1 MIFLPIE
8 YRRDSMND
16 ICEEQVLSDLVVV
29 KRSGQRVSFNGTKI
43 AIAIK
48 KAFDNVDV
56 DISLKK
62 VNKVY
67 EDVLWYIKNNY
78 ATRKTINVE
87 DIQDIIETKLKENK
101 FYDVYQAFSDYRIKR
116 AASRKAFS
124 IKQQHKFVRAIER
137 IINENKSVIG
147 KPNDILLDFGK
158 TISCEYTKAY
168 VLDNKFVRAH
178 DDGSIY
184 IHNLDYFNLGN
195 LSSTHLKFD
204 NVINNNFPLDLIQ
217 MAINAKSEIDGEIT
231 LSKFDYILVPE
242 LISKFK
248 GELKNAIEAYLNIEG
263 FCEYVDVSK
272 IEELIDKENTL
283 NINIDVFDSI
293 LLNKRV
299 KELIVLAYNTSYKKT
314 IEWLS
319 AGIKQ
324 LLLHLNNNFQE
335 NKKYSISLGTNDSY
349 EGNLINNC
357 YVKQLLEVD
366 YLENLTTIFKI
377 RKNNNMELYNKI
389 VETIESGKNVAL
401 SFIESSY
408 NDDAENEVEYF
419 SNGRRIFENE
429 LYDSRSSIGRMIV
442 ASVSVNMGRLGF
454 EYKNKNLKDFYLE
467 FDGMLELAKNVL
479 LSIFENMGNKY
490 KENYRFVFNNN
501 ILDDDKLENGQKIR
515 KILKKGALNIE
526 LVGLFE
532 CVINLEEDLEKQ
544 KELLLKILKFANE
557 KVSKFID
564 ESRLNFIISETSKSR
579 PLKKLM
585 DLDKAI
591 YGIKK
596 GVSDKPNYSRI
607 DRLFNYKDDIN
618 NDFKYIGKYQKM
630 LSGGCLIEIELPK
643 NISCNKISDMINL
656 AIDSDIGFLK
666 IMVKR

>member
-1 MIFLPIE
+1 
-8 YRRDSMND
+8 MND

-67 EDVLWYIKNNY
+67 EDVLCYIKNNY

-263 FCEYVDVSK
+263 FCEYVDVGK

-349 EGNLINNC
+349 EGNLINSC

-377 RKNNNMELYNKI
+377 RKNNNIELYNKI
-389 VETIESGKNVAL
+389 VETIASGKNVAL

-564 ESRLNFIISETSKSR
+564 ESRLNFILSETSKSR

-596 GVSDKPNYSRI
+596 GVSDKPNYFRI

-666 IMVKR
+666 MMVKR

>member
-283 NINIDVFDSI
+283 NINIGVFDSI

-349 EGNLINNC
+349 EGNLINSC

-377 RKNNNMELYNKI
+377 RKNNNIELYNKI
-389 VETIESGKNVAL
+389 VETIASGKNVAL

-564 ESRLNFIISETSKSR
+564 ESRLNFILSETSKSR

-596 GVSDKPNYSRI
+596 GVSDKPNYFRI

-666 IMVKR
+666 MMVKR

>member
-1 MIFLPIE
+1 
-8 YRRDSMND
+8 MND

-67 EDVLWYIKNNY
+67 EDVLCYIKNNY

-242 LISKFK
+242 LISRFK
-248 GELKNAIEAYLNIEG
+248 SELKNAIEAYLNIEG

-389 VETIESGKNVAL
+389 VETIESAKNVAL

-532 CVINLEEDLEKQ
+532 CVINLEEDLAKQ

>member
-1 MIFLPIE
+1 
-8 YRRDSMND
+8 MND

-67 EDVLWYIKNNY
+67 EDVLCYIKNNY

-242 LISKFK
+242 LISRFK
-248 GELKNAIEAYLNIEG
+248 SELKNAIEAYLNIEG

-283 NINIDVFDSI
+283 NINIGVFDSI

-299 KELIVLAYNTSYKKT
+299 RELIVLAYNASYKKT

-377 RKNNNMELYNKI
+377 RKNNNIELYNKI

>member
-1 MIFLPIE
+1 
-8 YRRDSMND
+8 MND

-349 EGNLINNC
+349 EGNLINSC

-454 EYKNKNLKDFYLE
+454 ENKNKNLKDFYLE

-532 CVINLEEDLEKQ
+532 CVINLEEDLAKQ

>member
-1 MIFLPIE
+1 
-8 YRRDSMND
+8 MND

-67 EDVLWYIKNNY
+67 EDVLCYIKNNY

-283 NINIDVFDSI
+283 NINIGVFDSI

-532 CVINLEEDLEKQ
+532 CVINLEEDLAKQ

-666 IMVKR
+666 MMVKR

>member
-1 MIFLPIE
+1 
-8 YRRDSMND
+8 MND

-67 EDVLWYIKNNY
+67 EDVLCYIKNNY

-242 LISKFK
+242 LISRFK
-248 GELKNAIEAYLNIEG
+248 SELKNAIEAYLNIEG

-283 NINIDVFDSI
+283 NINIGVFDSI

-389 VETIESGKNVAL
+389 VETIESAKNVAL

-532 CVINLEEDLEKQ
+532 CVINLEEDLAKQ

-666 IMVKR
+666 MMVKR

>member
-1 MIFLPIE
+1 
-8 YRRDSMND
+8 MND

-67 EDVLWYIKNNY
+67 EDVLCYIKNNY

-242 LISKFK
+242 LISRFK
-248 GELKNAIEAYLNIEG
+248 SELKNAIEAYLNIEG

-283 NINIDVFDSI
+283 NINIGVFDSI

-366 YLENLTTIFKI
+366 YLKNLTTIFKI
-377 RKNNNMELYNKI
+377 RKNNNIELYNKI
-389 VETIESGKNVAL
+389 VETIESAKNVAL

-532 CVINLEEDLEKQ
+532 CVINLEEDLAKQ

>member
-1 MIFLPIE
+1 
-8 YRRDSMND
+8 MND

-242 LISKFK
+242 LISRFK
-248 GELKNAIEAYLNIEG
+248 SELKNAIEAYLNIEG

-283 NINIDVFDSI
+283 NINIGVFDSI

-389 VETIESGKNVAL
+389 VETIESAKNVAL

>member
-1 MIFLPIE
+1 
-8 YRRDSMND
+8 MND

-283 NINIDVFDSI
+283 NINIGVFDSI

>member
-1 MIFLPIE
+1 
-8 YRRDSMND
+8 MND

-67 EDVLWYIKNNY
+67 EDVLCYIKNNY

-242 LISKFK
+242 LISRFK
-248 GELKNAIEAYLNIEG
+248 SELKNAIEAYLNIEG

-532 CVINLEEDLEKQ
+532 CVINLEEDLAKQ

-564 ESRLNFIISETSKSR
+564 ESRLNFILSETSKSR

>member
-1 MIFLPIE
+1 
-8 YRRDSMND
+8 MND

-67 EDVLWYIKNNY
+67 EDVLCYIKNNY

-248 GELKNAIEAYLNIEG
+248 SELKNAIEAYLNIEG

-283 NINIDVFDSI
+283 NINIGVFDSI

-299 KELIVLAYNTSYKKT
+299 RELIVLAYNASYKKT

-389 VETIESGKNVAL
+389 VETIESAKNVAL

-532 CVINLEEDLEKQ
+532 CVINLEEDLAKQ

>member
-1 MIFLPIE
+1 
-8 YRRDSMND
+8 MND

-67 EDVLWYIKNNY
+67 EDVLCYIKNNY

-242 LISKFK
+242 LISRFK
-248 GELKNAIEAYLNIEG
+248 SELKNAIEAYLNIEG

-283 NINIDVFDSI
+283 NINIGVFDSI

-299 KELIVLAYNTSYKKT
+299 RELIVLAYNTSYKKT

-454 EYKNKNLKDFYLE
+454 ENKNLKDFYLE

-666 IMVKR
+666 MMVKR

>member
-1 MIFLPIE
+1 
-8 YRRDSMND
+8 MND

-67 EDVLWYIKNNY
+67 EDVLCYIKNNY

-242 LISKFK
+242 LISRFK
-248 GELKNAIEAYLNIEG
+248 SELKNAIEAYLNIEG

-283 NINIDVFDSI
+283 NINIGVFDSI

-532 CVINLEEDLEKQ
+532 CVINLEEDLAKQ

-643 NISCNKISDMINL
+643 NISCKKISDMINL

>member
-1 MIFLPIE
+1 
-8 YRRDSMND
+8 MND

-67 EDVLWYIKNNY
+67 EDVLCYIKNNY

-283 NINIDVFDSI
+283 NINIGVFDSI

-349 EGNLINNC
+349 EGNLINSC

-454 EYKNKNLKDFYLE
+454 ENKNKNLKDFYLE

-532 CVINLEEDLEKQ
+532 CVINLEEDLAKQ

-564 ESRLNFIISETSKSR
+564 ESRLNFILSETSKSR

>member
-1 MIFLPIE
+1 
-8 YRRDSMND
+8 MND

-67 EDVLWYIKNNY
+67 EDVLCYIKNNY

-242 LISKFK
+242 LISRFK
-248 GELKNAIEAYLNIEG
+248 SELKNAIEAYLNIEG

-283 NINIDVFDSI
+283 NINIGVFDSI

-299 KELIVLAYNTSYKKT
+299 KELIVLAYNASYKKT

-349 EGNLINNC
+349 EGNLINSC

-366 YLENLTTIFKI
+366 YLKNLTTIFKI
-377 RKNNNMELYNKI
+377 RKNNNIELYNKI
-389 VETIESGKNVAL
+389 VETIASGKNVAL

-596 GVSDKPNYSRI
+596 GVSDKTNYFRI

>member
-1 MIFLPIE
+1 
-8 YRRDSMND
+8 MND

-67 EDVLWYIKNNY
+67 EDVLCYIKNNY

-217 MAINAKSEIDGEIT
+217 MAINAKSEIDGEII
-231 LSKFDYILVPE
+231 LFKFDYILVPE

-248 GELKNAIEAYLNIEG
+248 SELKNAIEAYLNIEG

-454 EYKNKNLKDFYLE
+454 ENKNKNLKDFYLE

-532 CVINLEEDLEKQ
+532 CVINLEEDLAKQ

>member
-1 MIFLPIE
+1 
-8 YRRDSMND
+8 MND

-67 EDVLWYIKNNY
+67 EDVLCYIKNNY

-168 VLDNKFVRAH
+168 VLDNKFVRTH

-248 GELKNAIEAYLNIEG
+248 SELKNAIEAYLNIEG

-283 NINIDVFDSI
+283 NINIGVFDSI

-532 CVINLEEDLEKQ
+532 CVINLEEDLAKQ

-666 IMVKR
+666 MMVKR

>member
-1 MIFLPIE
+1 
-8 YRRDSMND
+8 MND

-67 EDVLWYIKNNY
+67 EDVLCYIKNNY

-195 LSSTHLKFD
+195 LSSTHFKFD

-242 LISKFK
+242 LISRFK
-248 GELKNAIEAYLNIEG
+248 SELKNAIEAYLNIEG

-283 NINIDVFDSI
+283 NINIGVFDSI

-299 KELIVLAYNTSYKKT
+299 RELIVLAYNASYKKT

-349 EGNLINNC
+349 EGNLINSC

-389 VETIESGKNVAL
+389 VETIASGKNVAL

-532 CVINLEEDLEKQ
+532 CVINLEEDLAKQ

-666 IMVKR
+666 IMVKRQFKYDD

>member
-1 MIFLPIE
+1 
-8 YRRDSMND
+8 MND

-101 FYDVYQAFSDYRIKR
+101 FYDVYHAFSDYRIKR

-242 LISKFK
+242 LISRFK
-248 GELKNAIEAYLNIEG
+248 SELKNAIEAYLNIEG

-283 NINIDVFDSI
+283 NINIGVFDSI

-299 KELIVLAYNTSYKKT
+299 RELIVLAYNASYKKT

-377 RKNNNMELYNKI
+377 RKNNNIELYNKI
-389 VETIESGKNVAL
+389 VETIASGKNVAL

-532 CVINLEEDLEKQ
+532 CVINLEEDLAKQ

>member
-1 MIFLPIE
+1 
-8 YRRDSMND
+8 MND

-283 NINIDVFDSI
+283 NINIGVFDSI

-299 KELIVLAYNTSYKKT
+299 RELIVLAYNASYKKT

-532 CVINLEEDLEKQ
+532 CVINLEEDLAKQ

>member
-1 MIFLPIE
+1 
-8 YRRDSMND
+8 MND

-242 LISKFK
+242 LISRFK
-248 GELKNAIEAYLNIEG
+248 SELKNAIEAYLNIEG

-283 NINIDVFDSI
+283 NINIGVFDSI

-299 KELIVLAYNTSYKKT
+299 KELIVLAYNASYKKT

-349 EGNLINNC
+349 EGNLINSC

-377 RKNNNMELYNKI
+377 RKNNNIELYNKI

-564 ESRLNFIISETSKSR
+564 ESRLNFILSETSKSR

-596 GVSDKPNYSRI
+596 GVSDKPNYFRI

>member
-1 MIFLPIE
+1 
-8 YRRDSMND
+8 MND

-283 NINIDVFDSI
+283 NINIGVFDSI

-349 EGNLINNC
+349 EGNLINSC

-366 YLENLTTIFKI
+366 YLKNLTTIFKI
-377 RKNNNMELYNKI
+377 RKNNNIELYNKI
-389 VETIESGKNVAL
+389 VETIASGKNVAL

-666 IMVKR
+666 MMVKR

>member
-1 MIFLPIE
+1 
-8 YRRDSMND
+8 MND

-67 EDVLWYIKNNY
+67 EDVLCYIKNNY

-283 NINIDVFDSI
+283 NINIGVFDSI

-389 VETIESGKNVAL
+389 VETIESAKNVAL

-526 LVGLFE
+526 VVGLFE
-532 CVINLEEDLEKQ
+532 CVINLEEDLAKQ

>member
-1 MIFLPIE
+1 
-8 YRRDSMND
+8 MND

-67 EDVLWYIKNNY
+67 EDVLCYIKNNY

-283 NINIDVFDSI
+283 NINIGVFDSI

-299 KELIVLAYNTSYKKT
+299 RELIVLAYNASYKKT

-532 CVINLEEDLEKQ
+532 CVINLEEDLAKQ

-666 IMVKR
+666 IMMKR

>member
-1 MIFLPIE
+1 
-8 YRRDSMND
+8 MND

-67 EDVLWYIKNNY
+67 EDVLCYIKNNY

-283 NINIDVFDSI
+283 NINIGVFDSI

-349 EGNLINNC
+349 EGNLINSC

-532 CVINLEEDLEKQ
+532 CVINLEEDLAKQ

>member
-1 MIFLPIE
+1 
-8 YRRDSMND
+8 MND

-67 EDVLWYIKNNY
+67 EDVLCYIKNNY

-242 LISKFK
+242 LISRFK
-248 GELKNAIEAYLNIEG
+248 SELKNAIEAYLNIEG

-283 NINIDVFDSI
+283 NINIGVFDSI

-299 KELIVLAYNTSYKKT
+299 RELIVLAYNASYKKT

-349 EGNLINNC
+349 EGNLINSC

-389 VETIESGKNVAL
+389 VETIESAKNVAL

-532 CVINLEEDLEKQ
+532 CVINLEEDLAKQ

-666 IMVKR
+666 MMVKR

>member
-1 MIFLPIE
+1 
-8 YRRDSMND
+8 MND

-67 EDVLWYIKNNY
+67 EDVLCYIKNNY

-248 GELKNAIEAYLNIEG
+248 SELKNAIEAYLNIEG

-283 NINIDVFDSI
+283 NINIGVFDSI

-299 KELIVLAYNTSYKKT
+299 RELIVLAYNASYKKT

-349 EGNLINNC
+349 EGNLINSC

-366 YLENLTTIFKI
+366 YLKNLTTIFKI
-377 RKNNNMELYNKI
+377 RKNNNIELYNKI
-389 VETIESGKNVAL
+389 VETIASGKNVAL

-564 ESRLNFIISETSKSR
+564 ESRLNFILSETSKSR

-666 IMVKR
+666 MMVKR

>member
-1 MIFLPIE
+1 
-8 YRRDSMND
+8 MND

-67 EDVLWYIKNNY
+67 EDVLCYIKNNY

-401 SFIESSY
+401 SFVESSY

-564 ESRLNFIISETSKSR
+564 ESRLNFILSETSKSR

-596 GVSDKPNYSRI
+596 GVSDKPNYFRI

-666 IMVKR
+666 MMVKR

>member
-1 MIFLPIE
+1 
-8 YRRDSMND
+8 MND

-67 EDVLWYIKNNY
+67 EDVLCYIKNNY

-242 LISKFK
+242 LISRFK
-248 GELKNAIEAYLNIEG
+248 SELKNAIEAYLNIEG

-299 KELIVLAYNTSYKKT
+299 RELIVLAYNASYKKT

-401 SFIESSY
+401 SFVESSY

-532 CVINLEEDLEKQ
+532 CVINLEEDLAKQ

>member
-1 MIFLPIE
+1 
-8 YRRDSMND
+8 MND

-283 NINIDVFDSI
+283 NINIGVFDSI

-389 VETIESGKNVAL
+389 VETIESAKNVAL

-532 CVINLEEDLEKQ
+532 CVINLEEDLAKQ

-666 IMVKR
+666 MMVKR

>member
-1 MIFLPIE
+1 
-8 YRRDSMND
+8 MND

-67 EDVLWYIKNNY
+67 EDVLCYIKNNY

-248 GELKNAIEAYLNIEG
+248 SELKNAIEAYLNIEG

-299 KELIVLAYNTSYKKT
+299 RELIVLAYNASYKKT

-349 EGNLINNC
+349 EGNLINSC

-366 YLENLTTIFKI
+366 YLKNLTTIFKI
-377 RKNNNMELYNKI
+377 RKNNNIELYNKI
-389 VETIESGKNVAL
+389 VETIESAKNVAL

-454 EYKNKNLKDFYLE
+454 ENKNKNLKDFYLE

-532 CVINLEEDLEKQ
+532 CVINLEEDLAKQ

-666 IMVKR
+666 MMVKR

>member
-1 MIFLPIE
+1 
-8 YRRDSMND
+8 MND

-248 GELKNAIEAYLNIEG
+248 SELKNAIEAYLNIEG

-283 NINIDVFDSI
+283 NINIGVFDSI

-532 CVINLEEDLEKQ
+532 CVINLEEDLAKQ

>member
-1 MIFLPIE
+1 
-8 YRRDSMND
+8 MND

-283 NINIDVFDSI
+283 NINIGVFDSI

-389 VETIESGKNVAL
+389 VETIESAKNVAL

-532 CVINLEEDLEKQ
+532 CVINLEEDLAKQ

>member
-1 MIFLPIE
+1 
-8 YRRDSMND
+8 MND

-87 DIQDIIETKLKENK
+87 DIQDIIETQLKENK

-242 LISKFK
+242 LISRFK
-248 GELKNAIEAYLNIEG
+248 SELKNAIEAYLNIEG

-283 NINIDVFDSI
+283 NINIGVFDSI

-532 CVINLEEDLEKQ
+532 CVINLEEDLAKQ

>member
-1 MIFLPIE
+1 
-8 YRRDSMND
+8 MND

-67 EDVLWYIKNNY
+67 EDVLCYIKNNY

-242 LISKFK
+242 LISRFK
-248 GELKNAIEAYLNIEG
+248 SELKNAIEAYLNIEG

-283 NINIDVFDSI
+283 NINIGVFDSI

-299 KELIVLAYNTSYKKT
+299 RELIVLAYNASYKKT

-532 CVINLEEDLEKQ
+532 CVINLEEDLAKQ

-564 ESRLNFIISETSKSR
+564 ESRLNFILSETSKSR

>member
-1 MIFLPIE
+1 
-8 YRRDSMND
+8 MND

-67 EDVLWYIKNNY
+67 EDVLCYIKNNY

-242 LISKFK
+242 LISRFK
-248 GELKNAIEAYLNIEG
+248 SELKNAIEAYLNIEG

-283 NINIDVFDSI
+283 NINIGVFDSI

-299 KELIVLAYNTSYKKT
+299 RELIVLAYNASYKKT

-454 EYKNKNLKDFYLE
+454 ENKNLKDFYLE

-532 CVINLEEDLEKQ
+532 CVINLEEDLAKQ

>member
-1 MIFLPIE
+1 
-8 YRRDSMND
+8 MND

-67 EDVLWYIKNNY
+67 EDVLCYIKNNY

-242 LISKFK
+242 LISRFK
-248 GELKNAIEAYLNIEG
+248 SELKNAIEAYLNIEG

-283 NINIDVFDSI
+283 NINIGVFDSI

-349 EGNLINNC
+349 EGNLINSC

-532 CVINLEEDLEKQ
+532 CVINLEEDLAKQ

>member
-1 MIFLPIE
+1 
-8 YRRDSMND
+8 MND

-283 NINIDVFDSI
+283 NINIGVFDSI

-389 VETIESGKNVAL
+389 VETIESAKNVAL

-666 IMVKR
+666 MMVKR

>member
-1 MIFLPIE
+1 
-8 YRRDSMND
+8 MND

-67 EDVLWYIKNNY
+67 EDVLCYIKNNY

-242 LISKFK
+242 LISRFK
-248 GELKNAIEAYLNIEG
+248 SELKNAIEAYLNIEG

-532 CVINLEEDLEKQ
+532 CVINLEEDLAKQ